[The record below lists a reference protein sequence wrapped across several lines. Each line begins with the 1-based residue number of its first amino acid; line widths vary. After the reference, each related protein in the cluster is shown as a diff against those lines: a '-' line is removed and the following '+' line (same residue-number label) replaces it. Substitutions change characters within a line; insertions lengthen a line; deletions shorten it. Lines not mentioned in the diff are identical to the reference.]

1 MYCFVVVSVL
11 CQNLGVRMFCN
22 CSCVETFS
30 LSPVHDLTDMSLF
43 YFIFLL
49 SEDFRVPGSRFGLS
63 FGVDSNKMFKRTCV
77 FQRTVQN
84 SSFLMTKGK

>member
-49 SEDFRVPGSRFGLS
+49 SEGFCVSGSRCNVH
-63 FGVDSNKMFKRTCV
+63 FGVDSNKMSKQTKCFPT
-77 FQRTVQN
+77 N
-84 SSFLMTKGK
+84 SAKQFIFDD